1 MLFNNELANLIQTRL
16 VAFEFIEKRLLNMEK
31 FNETF
36 FLDAKMK
43 FFQIILLIFSLVFP
57 FLASCSNS
65 NMENV
70 ISKNVSFELL
80 EYFDGETKAWGLVVD
95 RFGNLQR
102 TFKVKLT
109 GKKDDKQLLLK
120 EYFTYNDGENE
131 YREWVIIKTEDGS
144 YEGKSEDTLGVAR
157 GIQVGNTVR
166 MVYDT
171 TITIGETNIKVSF
184 DDRFVKADNK
194 VVINRA
200 EILKWGIK
208 IADVTI
214 FFSK

>member
-1 MLFNNELANLIQTRL
+1 MLCRP
-16 VAFEFIEKRLLNMEK
+16 FIRVRYFWVGKKKVMLNVV
-31 FNETF
+31 
-36 FLDAKMK
+36 
-43 FFQIILLIFSLVFP
+43 IVCCLVFP
-57 FLASCSNS
+57 FLIGCTDP
-65 NMENV
+65 NM
-70 ISKNVSFELL
+70 KNVVSKETTFELL
-80 EYFDGETKAWGLVVD
+80 EYFDGETTAWGLVVD

-109 GKKDDKQLLLK
+109 GKRDNKKLLLK
-120 EYFTYNDGENE
+120 EYFTYNDGERE
-131 YREWVIIKTEDGS
+131 YREWVITKTKTGS
-144 YEGKSEDTLGVAR
+144 YEGKSKDTIGVAK
-157 GIQVGNTVR
+157 GKKIGNTVR

-171 TITIGETNIKVSF
+171 TISIGETDLRVSF
-184 DDRFVKADNK
+184 DDRFVKSDRK

>member
-1 MLFNNELANLIQTRL
+1 MPCRPFISAVPYWVFKRKIMQNLG
-16 VAFEFIEKRLLNMEK
+16 
-31 FNETF
+31 
-36 FLDAKMK
+36 
-43 FFQIILLIFSLVFP
+43 IIFCLVFP
-57 FLASCSNS
+57 FLTGCANPS
-65 NMENV
+65 M
-70 ISKNVSFELL
+70 KNVVSKETPLELL
-80 EYFDGETKAWGLVVD
+80 EYFDGETMAWGLVVD

-109 GKKDDKQLLLK
+109 GKRDEKKLLLK
-120 EYFTYNDGENE
+120 EYFTYNDGERE
-131 YREWVIIKTEDGS
+131 YREWVITKTKAGS
-144 YEGKSEDTLGVAR
+144 YEGTSKDTIGVAK
-157 GIQVGNTVR
+157 GKKIGNTVR

-171 TITIGETNIKVSF
+171 KISIGETDLRVSF
-184 DDRFVKADNK
+184 DDRFVKSDKK

>member
-1 MLFNNELANLIQTRL
+1 MRRERLFHRPFVSARSYRVVKEKIMQN
-16 VAFEFIEKRLLNMEK
+16 FIM
-31 FNETF
+31 
-36 FLDAKMK
+36 
-43 FFQIILLIFSLVFP
+43 IFCLVFSSLTCCTNP
-57 FLASCSNS
+57 KI
-65 NMENV
+65 ENV
-70 ISKNVSFELL
+70 VSRNIPFELL
-80 EYFDGETKAWGLVVD
+80 EYFDGETMAWGLVVD

-109 GKKDDKQLLLK
+109 GKRDNQELLLK
-120 EYFTYNDGENE
+120 EYFTYNDGERE
-131 YREWVIIKTEDGS
+131 YREWVITKTETGS
-144 YEGKSEDTLGVAR
+144 YEGKSKDTVGVAK
-157 GIQVGNTVR
+157 GKKVGNTVR

-171 TITIGETNIKVSF
+171 TINIGETDIRVSF
-184 DDRFVKADNK
+184 DDRFVKSDKK

>member
-1 MLFNNELANLIQTRL
+1 MN
-16 VAFEFIEKRLLNMEK
+16 
-31 FNETF
+31 
-36 FLDAKMK
+36 
-43 FFQIILLIFSLVFP
+43 FFQIKLLIFSLLFT
-57 FLASCSNS
+57 FLVGCSNS

-70 ISKNVSFELL
+70 VSKNLSFELL
-80 EYFDGETKAWGLVVD
+80 DYFDGETTAWGLVVD
-95 RFGNLQR
+95 RFGKLQR

-109 GKKDDKQLLLK
+109 GKRDKKQLLLK
-120 EYFTYNDGENE
+120 EYFTYNDGERE
-131 YREWVIIKTEDGS
+131 YREWVITKTETGS
-144 YEGKSEDTLGVAR
+144 YEGTSKDTIGVAK
-157 GIQVGNTVR
+157 GKQDGNTMR

-171 TITIGETNIKVSF
+171 RISVGETDIRVSF
-184 DDRFVKADNK
+184 DDRFVKADKK

>member
-1 MLFNNELANLIQTRL
+1 MLFRSFICTRYGRAVKMKSL
-16 VAFEFIEKRLLNMEK
+16 QKIVIIFCLGFP
-31 FNETF
+31 F
-36 FLDAKMK
+36 FLG
-43 FFQIILLIFSLVFP
+43 
-57 FLASCSNS
+57 CSNPK
-65 NMENV
+65 MENV
-70 ISKNVSFELL
+70 VSKEIPFELL
-80 EYFDGETKAWGLVVD
+80 EYFDGKTSAWGLVVD

-109 GKKDDKQLLLK
+109 GKRDNTKLLLK
-120 EYFTYNDGENE
+120 EYFTYNDGEKE
-131 YREWVIIKTEDGS
+131 YREWVITKTEPGS
-144 YEGKSEDTLGVAR
+144 YKGISKDTIGFAR
-157 GIQVGNTVR
+157 GKKVGNTIR

-171 TITIGETNIKVSF
+171 TISIGENDIKVSF
-184 DDRFVKADNK
+184 DDRFIKTDKK

>member
-1 MLFNNELANLIQTRL
+1 
-16 VAFEFIEKRLLNMEK
+16 
-31 FNETF
+31 
-36 FLDAKMK
+36 MK
-43 FFQIILLIFSLVFP
+43 FFQINLLIFSLVFP
-57 FLASCSNS
+57 YLAGCANS

-70 ISKNVSFELL
+70 VSKNLSFELL
-80 EYFDGETKAWGLVVD
+80 DYFDGETKAWGLVVD

-109 GKKDDKQLLLK
+109 GKRENKQLLLK
-120 EYFTYNDGENE
+120 EYFTYNDGESE
-131 YREWVIIKTEDGS
+131 YREWVITKTESGT
-144 YEGKSEDTLGVAR
+144 YEGKSKDTIGVAK
-157 GIQVGNTVR
+157 GIQVSNTIR

-171 TITIGETNIKVSF
+171 TISIRETNIRVSF

-200 EILKWGIK
+200 EVLKWGIK